1 MKLTK
6 TKLKQIIK
14 EELAETLMSGTQ
26 AANAVEQLAA
36 AIKDAYASLPD
47 NETKAQFE
55 ERLLGQVNTYAE
67 SWRAERAGTAEEG
80 GDLGTMLPRLTPQMH
95 DKNVKI
101 ARKGLGTRAHPE
113 LGGEGGGVPD
123 WLEEGKK
130 K

>member
-6 TKLKQIIK
+6 TILKQIIK

-67 SWRAERAGTAEEG
+67 SWRAEREGGDEEEEG
-80 GDLGTMLPRLTPQMH
+80 GLGHRLAPATAQSMERSRR
-95 DKNVKI
+95 I
-101 ARKGLGTRAHPE
+101 ARGIE
-113 LGGEGGGVPD
+113 
-123 WLEEGKK
+123 
-130 K
+130 